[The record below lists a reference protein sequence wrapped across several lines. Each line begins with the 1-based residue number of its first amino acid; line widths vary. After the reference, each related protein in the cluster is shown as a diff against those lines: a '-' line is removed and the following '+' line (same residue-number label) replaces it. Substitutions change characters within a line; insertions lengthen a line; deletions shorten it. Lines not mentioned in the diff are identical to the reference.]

1 MIAPRT
7 IGMFL
12 SALALASPL
21 TAQNALPDTARL
33 RALDAAVRAGE
44 FRQVTSVLVAR
55 NGELIHEAY
64 YDDGGADALRNT
76 RSATKTVVGM
86 LLGIAIERGEL
97 AGVDARVV
105 EFFPE
110 LQPLAHPD
118 ARKDAITVEDFLTMS
133 SLLEC
138 DDNNS
143 FSRGHEERMYLIE
156 DWVRFTLDLPI
167 RGFAPWMQKPADSP
181 HGRSWSYCTAGVT
194 TLGGVLAKATETSVQ
209 DFAQRHLFAPL
220 GITAAE
226 WQFSPTG
233 LAQTGG
239 GLSLRSRD
247 LLALAQ
253 LYADGGAW
261 RGKQIVPAAWV
272 AQSIAPKASIDDD
285 TEYGYLWWLRSF
297 NGHPAW
303 YMTGNGGNKV
313 MVFPTLNMTVVVTAT
328 NFGQRDAHALTD
340 RLVAEYVLPAR

>member
-1 MIAPRT
+1 M
-7 IGMFL
+7 
-12 SALALASPL
+12 
-21 TAQNALPDTARL
+21 
-33 RALDAAVRAGE
+33 RALDAAVRAGT

-55 NGELIHEAY
+55 NGQVIHEAY
-64 YDDGGADALRNT
+64 YDEGGAEALRNT

-86 LLGIAIERGEL
+86 LIGIAIERGEL

-110 LQPLAHPD
+110 LRPFAHPD
-118 ARKDAITVEDFLTMS
+118 VRKDAITVEDFLTMS

-156 DWVRFTLDLPI
+156 DWVRFTLDLPV

-194 TLGGVLAKATETSVQ
+194 TLGGVLASAAGTAVE
-209 DFAQRHLFAPL
+209 DYAQQHLFAPL
-220 GITAAE
+220 GISRAE

-253 LYADGGAW
+253 LYANH
-261 RGKQIVPAAWV
+261 GKGRAGQIVPAAWV
-272 AQSIAPKASIDDD
+272 QRSVTPKARIDDD
-285 TEYGYLWWLRSF
+285 TEYGYLWWLRDF
-297 NGHPAW
+297 AGEPAW
-303 YMTGNGGNKV
+303 FMTGNGGNKV
-313 MVFPTLNMTVVVTAT
+313 MVFPTLNATVVITAT
-328 NFGQRDAHALTD
+328 NYGQRDAHAITDRILTD
-340 RLVAEYVLPAR
+340 YIIPALR